1 MISRETI
8 DAQVAVLLVDVPDGD
23 DLNETQVILLNY
35 ALRVCGSALDVEGA
49 VQWQRRALDTG
60 ISPAELHEVVTLM
73 SAIGV
78 HTFFEAS
85 RSLAAAS
92 QPAGGWPPLDEHRQ
106 QLWDRYVG
114 STKYWTSMEQ
124 EIEGFLESL
133 LRMSPEVFEAFIR
146 YVGVPFRSGLVPN
159 LTMELISMAADA
171 CPAHQY
177 LPGMRMHLR
186 NAVRGGAG
194 RRAIEHTMQI
204 AAHSPAH
211 VGVE

>member
-1 MISRETI
+1 MINQATI
-8 DAQVAVLLVDVPDGD
+8 DAQVQALLDGVPDGD
-23 DLNETQVILLNY
+23 DLDDLQVILLNY

-49 VQWQRRALDTG
+49 SEWQRRALDAGVTTD
-60 ISPAELHEVVTLM
+60 ELHEIVTLM

-85 RSLAAAS
+85 RALALAS
-92 QPAGGWPPLDEHRQ
+92 RPPGGWPPFDEHRQ

-114 STKYWTSMEQ
+114 SRKYWTSMEQ
-124 EIEGFLESL
+124 EIDGFLEAL
-133 LRMSPEVFEAFIR
+133 LRMSPEVFEAFIS
-146 YVGVPFRSGLVPN
+146 YVGIPFRSGLVSN

-186 NAVRGGAG
+186 NAVHGGAG
-194 RRAIEHTMQI
+194 RRAIEHTMRI
-204 AAHSPAH
+204 AAQSPSH
-211 VGVE
+211 VGVA

>member
-8 DAQVAVLLVDVPDGD
+8 DAQVAALLEDVPDGD
-23 DLNETQVILLNY
+23 DLDETQVILLNY

-49 VQWQRRALDTG
+49 AQWQGRALDAG

-92 QPAGGWPPLDEHRQ
+92 QPADAWPPLDEHRQ

-194 RRAIEHTMQI
+194 RRAIERTMQI